1 MLRKRKSEERVNVRE
16 NRRRVEKKGDER
28 ERERERDL
36 PKGEEGKPIEEVVGM
51 EFDVFTF
58 ALLMEVR

>member
-1 MLRKRKSEERVNVRE
+1 MKKKAMRER
-16 NRRRVEKKGDER
+16 ER

-58 ALLMEVR
+58 ALLMKVIHKRK